1 MGISG
6 DGTINHM
13 RRLPI
18 FDARLSVGFAKN
30 FIDSRF
36 FPWLSLVEMQSAF
49 LQALEHESAAN

>member
-6 DGTINHM
+6 DGAINHM
-13 RRLPI
+13 RGLPI

-36 FPWLSLVEMQSAF
+36 FSVQMQPAF
-49 LQALEHESAAN
+49 LQAAGTRKRA

>member
-30 FIDSRF
+30 FIDSCF
-36 FPWLSLVEMQSAF
+36 FSMAQFGGNAVSFPASAGT
-49 LQALEHESAAN
+49 